1 MFLKSYEVVFSFF
14 DIKYYIILNMYLLG
28 LSGKFVNNFCYK
40 IILNIFE
47 KKNIKRKK
55 VIFKI
60 NYEKMVFY

>member
-40 IILNIFE
+40 SYFKYIW
-47 KKNIKRKK
+47 KKKYKK
-55 VIFKI
+55 KKIIFKI